1 MAARASP
8 TIEAPRHSSF
18 VIRHSSFVIR
28 HSSFVI
34 RHSSFVIRH
43 SSFVIRHS
51 APAPRARLV
60 LGPVSRIMF
69 HALRHFDCH
78 FSQQPK
84 LLSRKRG
91 MRHTRDYRTG
101 RPVAY
106 FALHP
111 SGFFVPPFSRT
122 TRWAL
127 TPPFHPYRSGIS
139 DLKFEISNPD
149 RRFVFCDTVR
159 RVALKRRS
167 RTWGYPRAASCP
179 AVSGLSSPRT
189 GHRRPCNR
197 PAGIKERGAT
207 IRPQNQ
213 NRIHPRWRRE
223 DKPHRRRPRRQ
234 AARDG
239 PAAPR
244 PGQY

>member
-1 MAARASP
+1 MVRLKAGQK
-8 TIEAPRHSSF
+8 PRHRPRSQGQSPNSPPRRPAPAAF
-18 VIRHSSFVIR
+18 TASTQVSRPPPGPTTSASKTKRSPFNVRPLSHCRAGPRGHASRRTPDATAQPRHGRKGQPYNRSPP
-28 HSSFVI
+28 
-34 RHSSFVIRH
+34 
-43 SSFVIRHS
+43 SFVIRHS

-60 LGPVSRIMF
+60 LGPISRIMF
-69 HALRHFDCH
+69 RALRHFDCH
-78 FSQQPK
+78 FSQQ
-84 LLSRKRG
+84 LASLSRRSG
-91 MRHTRDYRTG
+91 MRHTRDYWTG

-167 RTWGYPRAASCP
+167 RTWG
-179 AVSGLSSPRT
+179 
-189 GHRRPCNR
+189 
-197 PAGIKERGAT
+197 
-207 IRPQNQ
+207 
-213 NRIHPRWRRE
+213 
-223 DKPHRRRPRRQ
+223 
-234 AARDG
+234 
-239 PAAPR
+239 
-244 PGQY
+244 